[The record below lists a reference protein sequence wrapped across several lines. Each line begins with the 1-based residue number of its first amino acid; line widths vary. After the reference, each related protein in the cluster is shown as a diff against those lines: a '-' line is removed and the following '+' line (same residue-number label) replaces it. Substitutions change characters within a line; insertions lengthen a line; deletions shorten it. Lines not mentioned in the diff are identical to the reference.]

1 MKKKAFRAALPYTLP
16 ICVGFLLIGASY
28 GLLMRSKGFSVWYP
42 MAMSALIYAGSMEF
56 VTVNLLL
63 SAFRPLYAFL
73 LTLMVNA
80 RHLFYGISML
90 QKYEGL
96 GWKRL
101 YLIYGMCD
109 ESFSINC
116 TVTPPE
122 GVDRGWFMFFVT
134 LLNQIYW
141 VSGATLGALLGL
153 VLHFNTEGI
162 EFIMTALFVV
172 MFLDQWEKA
181 KDHRPALIGVGCSAA
196 CLLAFGGQSFIIP
209 AMALIVLSFTL
220 GRSRLERGGRHDP
233 DAADYH
239 DRRGRARYD
248 GHAVPAVSHL
258 PAGEDAAE
266 VRAVP
271 RNGTADGSDRIT
283 GGIRSEGRTGERNT
297 RPARGHRHRGD
308 LCAAQVEEE
317 HAAEHWRRDA
327 GVYAAGAVG
336 VLRNVWFYIGETEL
350 VSSAFFSVWRGM
362 GN

>member
-16 ICVGFLLIGASY
+16 ICVRFLLIGASY

-220 GRSRLERGGRHDP
+220 GRSRLERGEQ
-233 DAADYH
+233 A
-239 DRRGRARYD
+239 
-248 GHAVPAVSHL
+248 
-258 PAGEDAAE
+258 
-266 VRAVP
+266 
-271 RNGTADGSDRIT
+271 
-283 GGIRSEGRTGERNT
+283 
-297 RPARGHRHRGD
+297 
-308 LCAAQVEEE
+308 
-317 HAAEHWRRDA
+317 
-327 GVYAAGAVG
+327 
-336 VLRNVWFYIGETEL
+336 
-350 VSSAFFSVWRGM
+350 
-362 GN
+362 